1 MLELSGVSR
10 RVDGVDHLSNISLR
24 LERGTL
30 NVLLGPTLAGKTS
43 LMRIMAGLDRPS
55 EGEVSFDGQNV
66 TGKPVAK
73 RNVAMVYQQFI
84 NYPGWT
90 VRENIASPLKVKRV
104 AKAEI
109 AREVERAAELLRL
122 GPYLDRKPLEL
133 SGGQQQRVALARAI
147 VKKAGLVLLDEP
159 LANLDYKL
167 REELRAELPKL
178 FADSAAVVVYATTE
192 PTEALLL
199 GGSTATLSEGRIT
212 QFGPTLEVY
221 RHPHSLITARTFADP
236 PLNILP
242 VEQASDPQRYPGA
255 RTLAF
260 RAHHL
265 RLQRKSP
272 SAHAYTLKVV
282 STELTGSET
291 YVHLDFNGQN
301 WVMLAHGVHA
311 FTPGEILTVYLEP
324 ADILMFDANGAALKL
339 AAEAA

>member
-1 MLELSGVSR
+1 
-10 RVDGVDHLSNISLR
+10 
-24 LERGTL
+24 
-30 NVLLGPTLAGKTS
+30 
-43 LMRIMAGLDRPS
+43 
-55 EGEVSFDGQNV
+55 
-66 TGKPVAK
+66 
-73 RNVAMVYQQFI
+73 MVYQQFI

-90 VRENIASPLKVKRV
+90 VRDNIASPLKVKRTP
-104 AKAEI
+104 KADI

-122 GPYLDRKPLEL
+122 TPYLDRKPLEL

-167 REELRAELPKL
+167 REELRAELPRL

-199 GGSTATLSEGRIT
+199 GGATATLSQGRIT
-212 QFGPTLEVY
+212 QFGSTLDVY
-221 RHPHSLITARTFADP
+221 RHPNSLITARTFADP

-242 VEQASDPQRYPGA
+242 IEQAPDPQRYPGA

-260 RAHHL
+260 HAHHL

-272 SAHAYTLKVV
+272 AAHTFALKVL

-291 YVHLDFNGQN
+291 YVHLDFGAQK

-311 FTPGEILTVYLEP
+311 FTPGESLTVYLEP
-324 ADILMFDANGAALKL
+324 ADILMFDANGGALSQPAQAA
-339 AAEAA
+339 